1 MKPILVSVA
10 HALLLLTLG
19 LAIST
24 PTRLVAQDGAPVAH
38 ATRVEEAPTIDGI
51 LDDASWLGATRLQDF
66 VQRDPAEGA
75 PVSERTDVRILYDDD
90 AVYIGAWLF
99 DRDPDGIVYGEARR
113 DADPQDADA
122 VLLVFDTYLDRQ
134 NGFLFAT
141 TPAGIE
147 YDGQITREGQ
157 GGGRGGGGSGGGGG
171 RRQSS
176 GSGGGFNVNWDG
188 SWQVATSRDGDG
200 WYAEFRIP
208 FSTLRYGSGGA
219 QRWGFNVARR
229 IRRNNEEAFWS
240 PVPRQFNV
248 FRLSSAGVLEGF
260 EAPARRTATLTP
272 YLLGSGR
279 RDYTIS
285 PGPEDDYDGDVGFDL
300 KLVSASSLTLDL
312 TYNTDFAQVEV
323 DEQQLNLTRFSLF
336 FPEKRPFFLENAGT
350 FAVGSPQNNE
360 IFFSR
365 RIGIADGQAVPI
377 LGGGRL
383 TGRVGGFT
391 VGFLDIQTKSVAG
404 AAPANNFGVARVIKE
419 LPNRTRIGGAFVSR
433 YNTDDTDD
441 YNFTTAL
448 DGRLGIG
455 EALTFDGYIAASRTP
470 GIEDDETSLELSGSW
485 TSRDWDF
492 RAQYRRVGKGF
503 NPEVGFSPRGAHQF
517 QSVYGL
523 RRIRVDGISWFKE
536 LRPHFSYREHLSLDG
551 FSETRHWHIDSHF
564 EFANG
569 AFFQLPGINFR
580 REGLREPFEISEGIV
595 IPAGTYDNPDWGF
608 RFNTDQSA
616 PLSVQGNIDIGGF
629 YNGTRFGTG
638 TTVTARVSDA
648 FVAALRVNWFDV
660 SLDQGDFQTSLIS
673 FKAAYSFTPS
683 IYLQSLLQYSD
694 QSDSFSGNIRFGW
707 LNTAGTG
714 LFLVYNDMR
723 HTGSLLETG
732 IPRGPLDRSFVIK
745 FTRLLNLAG

>member
-1 MKPILVSVA
+1 MKPTLAVA
-10 HALLLLTLG
+10 RAFLLFTLG
-19 LAIST
+19 PAVFAPARVL
-24 PTRLVAQDGAPVAH
+24 AQDAPVAT

-51 LDDASWLGATRLQDF
+51 LDDASWMAGSSLGDF
-66 VQRDPAEGA
+66 VQRDPMEGE
-75 PVSERTDVRILYDDD
+75 PVSERTEVRILYDDE
-90 AVYIGAWLF
+90 AVYVGAWLF
-99 DRDPDGIVYGEARR
+99 DRDADGIVYGEARR
-113 DADPQDADA
+113 DANPQDADA
-122 VLLVFDTYLDRQ
+122 LLLVFDTYLDRQ

-157 GGGRGGGGSGGGGG
+157 GGGRGSGGSGGGGG

-188 SWQVATSRDGDG
+188 SWQVATTRDGEG

-219 QRWGFNVARR
+219 QRWGFNVTRR
-229 IRRNNEEAFWS
+229 IRRNNEESFWS
-240 PVPRQFNV
+240 PVARQFNV

-260 EAPARRTATLTP
+260 DAPARRTGTFTP

-279 RDYTIS
+279 RVYAANS
-285 PGPEDDYDGDVGFDL
+285 SPEDDNNGDVGFDL
-300 KLVSASSLTLDL
+300 KVVSAASLTLDL

-350 FAVGSPQNNE
+350 FAVGSAQNNE

-377 LGGGRL
+377 LGGGRI
-383 TGRVGGFT
+383 TGRIAGLT
-391 VGFLDIQTKSVAG
+391 VGFLDIQTESVDSV
-404 AAPANNFGVARVIKE
+404 APANNFGVVRVMKE
-419 LPNRTRIGGAFVSR
+419 LPNRTRIGAAFVSR

-441 YNFTTAL
+441 YNYTGAL

-455 EALTFDGYIAASRTP
+455 EALTLDGYVAASSTP
-470 GIEDDETSLELSGSW
+470 GTENDQTSLELSGQW

-492 RAQYRRVGKGF
+492 RAQYRRVGEGF

-517 QSVYGL
+517 RSVYGL
-523 RRIRVDGISWFKE
+523 RHIRVDGIDWFKE

-551 FSETRHWHIDSHF
+551 FSETRHWHLDSHF

-569 AFFQLPGINFR
+569 AFFQLPGVNFR
-580 REGLREPFEISEGIV
+580 REGLREPFEISDGIF

-608 RFNTDQSA
+608 RFNTDLSA
-616 PLSVQGNIDIGGF
+616 PLSVEGNIDIGGF
-629 YNGTRFGTG
+629 YNGTRYGTG
-638 TTVTARVSDA
+638 TAVNARVSDT
-648 FVAALRVNWFDV
+648 FVASLRVNWFDV
-660 SLDQGDFQTSLIS
+660 TLDQGDFQTSLIS

-714 LFLVYNDMR
+714 LFLVYNDLR
-723 HTGSLLETG
+723 HTGSILETG
-732 IPRGPLDRSFVIK
+732 IPRGPLERSFVIK

>member
-1 MKPILVSVA
+1 MTPILATVA
-10 HALLLLTLG
+10 RVLLLLALG
-19 LAIST
+19 LAIGA
-24 PTRLVAQDGAPVAH
+24 PVLLVAQNSAPVAN

-51 LDDASWLGATRLQDF
+51 LDDASWTGASRLGDF
-66 VQRDPAEGA
+66 VQRDPFEGE
-75 PVSERTDVRILYDDD
+75 PVSERTDVRVIYDDE

-113 DADPQDADA
+113 DADLRDSDA
-122 VLLVFDTYLDRQ
+122 LLLLFDTYLDRQ

-157 GGGRGGGGSGGGGG
+157 GGRGRGGGNRQQTGSGA
-171 RRQSS
+171 
-176 GSGGGFNVNWDG
+176 GFNVNWDG
-188 SWQVATSRDGDG
+188 SWQVATTRDGEG

-229 IRRNNEEAFWS
+229 IRRKSEEAFWS
-240 PVPRQFNV
+240 PVARQFNV
-248 FRLSSAGVLEGF
+248 FRVSSAGVLEGF
-260 EAPARRTATLTP
+260 DAPARRTATFTP

-279 RDYTIS
+279 RDYTVS
-285 PGPEDDYDGDVGFDL
+285 SDPQDDLDGDVGFDV
-300 KLVSASSLTLDL
+300 KLVAASSLTLDL

-323 DEQQLNLTRFSLF
+323 DEREINLTRFSLF

-350 FAVGSPQNNE
+350 FAVGTPQSNE

-365 RIGIADGQAVPI
+365 RIGIAGGQAVPI

-391 VGFLDIQTKSVAG
+391 VGLLDIQTKSVEG
-404 AAPANNFGVARVIKE
+404 TAPANNFGVARIIKE
-419 LPNRTRIGGAFVSR
+419 LPNRTRIGAAFVSR

-455 EALTFDGYIAASRTP
+455 EALTFDAYVAASTTP
-470 GIEDDETSLELSGSW
+470 GIENDQTSLALTGSW

-492 RAQYRRVGKGF
+492 GASYRRVGEGF
-503 NPEVGFSPRGAHQF
+503 NPEVGFSPRGEHQF
-517 QSVYGL
+517 QSVRAL
-523 RRIRVDGISWFKE
+523 RRIRVDGVEWFKE
-536 LRPHFSYREHLSLDG
+536 LRPHFSYMEHFSLDG
-551 FSETRHWHIDSHF
+551 FSETRTWHIDSHF

-580 REGLREPFEISEGIV
+580 REGLRESFEISEGIF

-608 RFNTDQSA
+608 RYNTNQSA

-638 TTVTARVSDA
+638 TTVTARVSDT
-648 FVAALRVNWFDV
+648 FVASLRFNWFDV
-660 SLDQGDFQTSLIS
+660 NLDQGDFQTSLIS
-673 FKAAYSFTPS
+673 LKAAYAFTPS

-694 QSDSFSGNIRFGW
+694 QADSFSGNIRFGW

-714 LFLVYNDMR
+714 FFLVYNDLR
-723 HTGSLLETG
+723 HTGSFLETG
-732 IPRGPLDRSFVIK
+732 IPRGPLDRSFVVK
-745 FTRLLNLAG
+745 FTRLLNLGG

>member
-1 MKPILVSVA
+1 MTPILVTVA
-10 HALLLLTLG
+10 RALLLLTLG

-24 PTRLVAQDGAPVAH
+24 PVRLAAQNGAPIAN

-51 LDDASWLGATRLQDF
+51 LDDASWTGASRLRDF
-66 VQRDPAEGA
+66 VQRDPSEGE
-75 PVSERTDVRILYDDD
+75 PVSERTDVRILYDDE
-90 AVYIGAWLF
+90 AVYVGAWLF
-99 DRDPDGIVYGEARR
+99 DRDPSGIVYGEARR

-122 VLLVFDTYLDRQ
+122 LLLVFDTYLDRQ

-157 GGGRGGGGSGGGGG
+157 GGGRGSGGRGGS
-171 RRQSS
+171 RQRS

-188 SWQVATSRDGDG
+188 SWQVATTRDGEG

-208 FSTLRYGSGGA
+208 FSTLRYGAGGA

-229 IRRNNEEAFWS
+229 IRRNGEEAFWS
-240 PVPRQFNV
+240 PVSRQFNV
-248 FRLSSAGVLEGF
+248 FRVSSAGVLEGF
-260 EAPARRTATLTP
+260 DAPARRTATVTP
-272 YLLGSGR
+272 YLLGSGQ
-279 RDYTIS
+279 RDYTVS
-285 PGPEDDYDGDVGFDL
+285 SGPEDDVDGDFGFDL

-360 IFFSR
+360 LFFSR
-365 RIGIADGQAVPI
+365 RIGLADGQAVPI

-383 TGRVGGFT
+383 TGRVGGLT
-391 VGFLDIQTKSVAG
+391 VGFLDIQTESVDG
-404 AAPANNFGVARVIKE
+404 LAPANNFGVARVIKE
-419 LPNRTRIGGAFVSR
+419 LPNRTRIGAAFVSR

-455 EALTFDGYIAASRTP
+455 EALTFDGYVAASSTP
-470 GIEDDETSLELSGSW
+470 GIENDETSFELSGSW

-492 RAQYRRVGKGF
+492 RGQYRRVGEGF
-503 NPEVGFSPRGAHQF
+503 NPEVGFSPRGAHRF

-523 RRIRVDGISWFKE
+523 RHIYVDGVDWFKE

-551 FSETRHWHIDSHF
+551 FSETRDWHLDSHF

-569 AFFQLPGINFR
+569 AFFQFPSINFR
-580 REGLREPFEISEGIV
+580 REGLREAFEISEGIV

-616 PLSVQGNIDIGGF
+616 PLSVQGSIDIGGF
-629 YNGTRFGTG
+629 YNGTRYGTG
-638 TTVTARVSDA
+638 TTVTTRVSDT
-648 FVAALRVNWFDV
+648 FVAALRFNWFDV
-660 SLDQGDFQTSLIS
+660 NLDQGDFQTSLIS
-673 FKAAYSFTPS
+673 LKAAYTFTPS
-683 IYLQSLLQYSD
+683 IYLQALLQYSD
-694 QSDSFSGNIRFGW
+694 QTDSFSGNVRFGW

-714 LFLVYNDMR
+714 LFLVYNDLR
-723 HTGSLLETG
+723 HTGLIEETG
-732 IPRGPLDRSFVIK
+732 IPRGPLDRSLVI
-745 FTRLLNLAG
+745 TDRRL

>member
-1 MKPILVSVA
+1 MKPILVIVA
-10 HALLLLTLG
+10 RALVMLTLG
-19 LAIST
+19 PAIST
-24 PTRLVAQDGAPVAH
+24 PGRLVAQDGALVAN
-38 ATRVEEAPTIDGI
+38 ATHVEEAPTIDGV
-51 LDDASWLGATRLQDF
+51 LDEASWLGATRLRDF
-66 VQRDPAEGA
+66 VQRDPREGA
-75 PVSERTDVRILYDDD
+75 PVSEQTDVRILYDDD
-90 AVYIGAWLF
+90 AVYVGAWLF

-122 VLLVFDTYLDRQ
+122 LLLVFDTYLDRQ

-188 SWQVATSRDGDG
+188 SWQVATTRDADG

-240 PVPRQFNV
+240 PVPRQFSV

-260 EAPARRTATLTP
+260 DAPSRRTATLTP
-272 YLLGSGR
+272 YLLASGR

-323 DEQQLNLTRFSLF
+323 DEQQLNLTRFRLF

-360 IFFSR
+360 LFFSR
-365 RIGIADGQAVPI
+365 RIGIADGQAVRI

-391 VGFLDIQTKSVAG
+391 VGFLDIQTASVAG

-492 RAQYRRVGKGF
+492 RAQYRRVGEGF

-551 FSETRHWHIDSHF
+551 FSETRHWHLDSHF

-595 IPAGTYDNPDWGF
+595 IPAGMYDNPDWGF

-616 PLSVQGNIDIGGF
+616 ALSVQGNIDIGGF
-629 YNGTRFGTG
+629 YNGRRFGTG
-638 TTVTARVSDA
+638 TTVTARVSDT

-660 SLDQGDFQTSLIS
+660 RLDQGDFQTSLIN

-683 IYLQSLLQYSD
+683 IYLQTLLQYSD

-714 LFLVYNDMR
+714 LFLVYNDLR